1 MDSISST
8 SEQWLRSRIEQNS
21 TKLDALMEQNAQL
34 RKQNAK
40 NENHLE
46 NLEKQNAKN
55 ENHLENLEKQNGML
69 LTKISEVIKQNTDG
83 LPPKLF
89 EGADK
94 RAQRKQQKSGKRRG
108 TTRVVPRP
116 VPAAMFDFKYP

>member
-8 SEQWLRSRIEQNS
+8 SEQWLRSRIDILAEQNEQNS

-34 RKQNAK
+34 R
-40 NENHLE
+40 
-46 NLEKQNAKN
+46 KQNAKN

-108 TTRVVPRP
+108 TKRVVPRP

>member
-1 MDSISST
+1 MDSISISST
-8 SEQWLRSRIEQNS
+8 SEQWLRS
-21 TKLDALMEQNAQL
+21 KLDALMEQNAQL

-94 RAQRKQQKSGKRRG
+94 RAQRKQQKNGKRRG
-108 TTRVVPRP
+108 TKRVMPRP

>member
-1 MDSISST
+1 M
-8 SEQWLRSRIEQNS
+8 
-21 TKLDALMEQNAQL
+21 
-34 RKQNAK
+34 
-40 NENHLE
+40 
-46 NLEKQNAKN
+46 
-55 ENHLENLEKQNGML
+55 
-69 LTKISEVIKQNTDG
+69 IKQNTDG

-108 TTRVVPRP
+108 TKRVVPRP